1 MDVSCVFVVLLFWRP
16 KVVFLAQFG
25 HVGWGVLGVGVQR
38 MGVVLD
44 LLQRLGGRCLWTL
57 NHWASG
63 ALMILHLLAC
73 MWMLVVVDVVPVVG
87 VASMVRARRS
97 TALKEMWWNSSGRYS
112 WGCSSKVISTPL
124 LVCVGMGLP
133 VPVGTLI
140 RFLTWML

>member
-1 MDVSCVFVVLLFWRP
+1 MWVWVWVEVPVFWGLDGCELCFCCFVVLEA
-16 KVVFLAQFG
+16 KS
-25 HVGWGVLGVGVQR
+25 GVSCSIWACGLGCLGMGVQR

-63 ALMILHLLAC
+63 ALMILHLLAW

-112 WGCSSKVISTPL
+112 WGCSS
-124 LVCVGMGLP
+124 
-133 VPVGTLI
+133 
-140 RFLTWML
+140 